1 MKSPTIGASRDAF
14 ERRQEHDAADNGR
27 HGVALGAGR
36 RCGAATASGLVVGG
50 PCSHDVSSLGDRR
63 RGPGRTSTI
72 VILALAQGSKN
83 SDANPATQRAL
94 QIMMVA
100 GVCVALGKLTRTDLI
115 SYHAQPGLCPSQ
127 PARAWSNAAILMVA
141 KLEKVSDTA

>member
-1 MKSPTIGASRDAF
+1 MRPTTD
-14 ERRQEHDAADNGR
+14 
-27 HGVALGAGR
+27 
-36 RCGAATASGLVVGG
+36 ATASLWAQVGDAARRPPRALWWVG
-50 PCSHDVSSLGDRR
+50 PALMTCRVWAIGGGA
-63 RGPGRTSTI
+63 GPAGRSTI

-141 KLEKVSDTA
+141 KLEKVSDTAYGRTILSPWRSAPQV